1 MSLYILD
8 VVTLW
13 VFQAD
18 PAQDVAS
25 LFEFSYTDEGEGQ
38 LSRFAAAYRLRWYD
52 TDFAFWD
59 QGAPARELLMSVAES
74 YRTLDEQAGNRL
86 PEGEWNGLYLIT
98 GQAGEDWRVPEQ
110 RPPMPHGTVEIDSVR
125 FKLVD
130 SFHVLVRP

>member
-1 MSLYILD
+1 MSLYIPD

-86 PEGEWNGLYLIT
+86 PEGE
-98 GQAGEDWRVPEQ
+98 
-110 RPPMPHGTVEIDSVR
+110 MSHGAVEIDQVR

-130 SFHVLVRP
+130 SFHVLVRLCGEGGAAP